1 MTDSLIPKAAM
12 SLEEAADSYRSIID
26 AVDETDEDI
35 VYILNM
41 LQEKAVRYSHFRA
54 GWSLKTRQEKIDTDD
69 DRTSAHDA
77 FISALNMMA
86 TAEAAPGEVWRQQL
100 GTDRKR
106 LGDFA
111 CYIALFMALDER

>member
-12 SLEEAADSYRSIID
+12 SLEEAMDIYRSIID
-26 AVDETDEDI
+26 AADETDEDI
-35 VYILNM
+35 VYILKM

-54 GWSLKTRQEKIDTDD
+54 GWNLKTRQEKLDTDD
-69 DRTSAHDA
+69 NRTSAHDA
-77 FISALNMMA
+77 FISTLNMMTA
-86 TAEAAPGEVWRQQL
+86 AEAGPGEAWRQKL

-111 CYIALFMALDER
+111 CYIALFMALDAR